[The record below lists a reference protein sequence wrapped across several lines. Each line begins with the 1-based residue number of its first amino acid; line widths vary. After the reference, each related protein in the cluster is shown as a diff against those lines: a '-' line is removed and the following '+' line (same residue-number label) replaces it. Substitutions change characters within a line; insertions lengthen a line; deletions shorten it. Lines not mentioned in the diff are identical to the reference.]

1 MLVALVL
8 VMLLNLA
15 TQSHNN
21 MPPAQPTGDYLKW
34 CHATYGPTLYPQ
46 QLQNNLFFTLEDAMP
61 LRSDW
66 VLEWSRPIS
75 NPGGVMQPFGMDDL
89 EAQQPDLVVQS
100 VLTELQDVL
109 QTDMVDQSA
118 ATIDEENKWQNFSG
132 KFSWSKPRGQ
142 QHNNL
147 CMCYNKVLV
156 QDQPYMYIRHGGY
169 LKILVGWEEDK
180 HIFDYG
186 HRLVCMAFNGPP
198 ANWNLNP

>member
-100 VLTELQDVL
+100 VLGFRV
-109 QTDMVDQSA
+109 
-118 ATIDEENKWQNFSG
+118 
-132 KFSWSKPRGQ
+132 
-142 QHNNL
+142 
-147 CMCYNKVLV
+147 
-156 QDQPYMYIRHGGY
+156 
-169 LKILVGWEEDK
+169 
-180 HIFDYG
+180 
-186 HRLVCMAFNGPP
+186 
-198 ANWNLNP
+198 

>member
-15 TQSHNN
+15 KQSHNN

-100 VLTELQDVL
+100 VLGCSQ
-109 QTDMVDQSA
+109 
-118 ATIDEENKWQNFSG
+118 
-132 KFSWSKPRGQ
+132 
-142 QHNNL
+142 
-147 CMCYNKVLV
+147 Y
-156 QDQPYMYIRHGGY
+156 
-169 LKILVGWEEDK
+169 
-180 HIFDYG
+180 
-186 HRLVCMAFNGPP
+186 
-198 ANWNLNP
+198 